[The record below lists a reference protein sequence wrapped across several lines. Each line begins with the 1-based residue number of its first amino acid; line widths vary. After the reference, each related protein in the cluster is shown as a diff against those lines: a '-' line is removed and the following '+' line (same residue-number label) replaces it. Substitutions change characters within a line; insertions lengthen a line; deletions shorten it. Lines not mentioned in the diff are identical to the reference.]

1 MAPKKNTTPVGTAEA
16 VEAVE
21 AVDVTAVSQDVYDTL
36 DSIKPNE
43 NAAAKTAEEIAK
55 EAQKEHFR
63 KMRELVPVTPAAPRP
78 GEDSNYPIGVN
89 GKLWIL
95 PKGKTS
101 MVPRYVAELFNQAEA
116 AKGTQRDSQAKLLEQ
131 QTGGTLDLTKMTE
144 AQIAQLKSMLGIG

>member
-1 MAPKKNTTPVGTAEA
+1 MAPKKNTTPVETAEAVEVAEA

-21 AVDVTAVSQDVYDTL
+21 VAEAVEALGIS
-36 DSIKPNE
+36 
-43 NAAAKTAEEIAK
+43 KTAEEIAK